1 VDDICHSLVARPDN
15 SNWTIVTAAPVTSQ
29 VIGVFAAVV
38 FTGVILLFQQAP
50 PSEDSDHYR
59 YSSRALVTMLC
70 SFVSLS
76 LASFLFSVVSGE
88 ELCGRAFA
96 EGVAAGALFGIG
108 ATGMFLSICW
118 LFAAHRIG
126 GHTVIWVKL
135 LMVVEM
141 LAAWTFIAMTV
152 FDAVQAV
159 ELTPQNP
166 VTSGLVWWGTTPA
179 LSPLL
184 IFAAMRGL
192 PRLRGAIERRAA
204 GMFEMATGF
213 SIFCIVLAIA
223 YFTLI
228 TTSTSR
234 GTFPVVVRVGITAT
248 VTMAFSLYFINMMTI
263 RRVKAPAKSR
273 LVRTREGLLHLLDL
287 NGR

>member
-1 VDDICHSLVARPDN
+1 M
-15 SNWTIVTAAPVTSQ
+15 TSQ

-96 EGVAAGALFGIG
+96 EGAAAGALFGIG

-141 LAAWTFIAMTV
+141 LAAWTFIALTV
-152 FDAVQAV
+152 FDAVQAI

-166 VTSGLVWWGTTPA
+166 VTSGLVWWGTAPA

-184 IFAAMRGL
+184 IFVAMRRL
-192 PRLRGAIERRAA
+192 PRLRAAIERRSAR
-204 GMFEMATGF
+204 MFEMATGF

-223 YFTLI
+223 YVTLI
-228 TTSTSR
+228 TIYTSR
-234 GTFPVVVRVGITAT
+234 DTFPIVIRVGITGT
-248 VTMAFSLYFINMMTI
+248 VAVALSLYFVNMMTI
-263 RRVKAPAKSR
+263 RRVEAPAKDR
-273 LVRTREGLLHLLDL
+273 LVRTRESLLHLLDL